1 MLFTHQLESGKQS
14 YISNMILEEYY
25 KIERLI
31 SVSKNCLIKKEREK
45 LAKLQDLAEAGLTS
59 QEQAGQVSSLTDP

>member
-1 MLFTHQLESGKQS
+1 MLFTHQLKSGKQS

-25 KIERLI
+25 NIERLI

-45 LAKLQDLAEAGLTS
+45 LAKLQDIVEAGLTS